1 MVKNKGGN
9 KTKGKSRKTYRIK
22 ELGLK
27 DLQKIDNQEYAF
39 VIEVLGDGRCQLM
52 CYDKIKRL
60 GILRGKLRRTTRIN
74 KSDLVL
80 VSLRGFQDNKCDIL
94 AIYNDL
100 DKEKLIKAKELYYS
114 FTRTGELIEDL
125 KDEFK
130 SLDDTKAGVDETTS
144 NEKISKINTSELNIE
159 DI

>member
-130 SLDDTKAGVDETTS
+130 SPDDDNGEEIVNKEEI
-144 NEKISKINTSELNIE
+144 NKINTSELNIE

>member
-22 ELGLK
+22 ELSLK
-27 DLQKIDNQEYAF
+27 DLKKVDNQEYAF
-39 VIEVLGDGRCQLM
+39 VVSVLGDGRCDLM

-60 GILRGKLRRTTRIN
+60 GILRGKLRRTTRVN
-74 KSDLVL
+74 KSDLIL

-94 AIYNDL
+94 AIYNEL
-100 DKEKLIKAKELYYS
+100 DKEKLIKANEIYYS
-114 FTRTGELIEDL
+114 FTRTGSLIEDL
-125 KDEFK
+125 KDEFNSIDEK
-130 SLDDTKAGVDETTS
+130 VETTHE
-144 NEKISKINTSELNIE
+144 EKVNKVNTSELNIE

>member
-22 ELGLK
+22 ELSLK
-27 DLQKIDNQEYAF
+27 DLKKVDNQEYAF
-39 VIEVLGDGRCQLM
+39 VVSVSGDGRYELM

-60 GILRGKLRRTTRIN
+60 GILRGKLRRTTRVN
-74 KSDLVL
+74 KSDLIL

-94 AIYNDL
+94 AIYNEL
-100 DKEKLIKAKELYYS
+100 DKEKLIKANEIYYS
-114 FTRTGELIEDL
+114 FTRTGSLIEDL
-125 KDEFK
+125 KDEFNSIDEK
-130 SLDDTKAGVDETTS
+130 VETTHE
-144 NEKISKINTSELNIE
+144 EKVNKVNTSELNIE